1 MSIECWAAAIAA
13 SAAARMNS
21 PGCVVNTSTV
31 RSAAGDGIADAS
43 PDSAR
48 SCLKTRSRLSTTGPV
63 ASTSKSWFFGEC
75 VPQLIPPTM
84 ARAPSRISSFTWSMV
99 RRSSGNAT
107 TRTPPCSSSAQTVR
121 LLRSDGS
128 LMAVT
133 VTPRSRASSSNA
145 ARSNRWNSYSSMSM
159 VRRAWANSSTIA
171 AKAVGPSGS
180 GTSRSAPLLIG
191 DGTTGARA
199 RAAAPGGAVR
209 PGAQEA
215 ASSARRRRGNRRQ
228 RDGPY
233 TPACYYIF
241 VYLSM
246 PRAPTGPVRN
256 WRYNSAASASMKAFL
271 GIVELVL
278 ALLVMLGVLLQ
289 TPKAS
294 GLGGTIGGGGDS
306 GGGYR
311 TKRGLEKNL
320 FYATIG
326 LVVLF
331 VVVSVVY
338 IRVG

>member
-1 MSIECWAAAIAA
+1 
-13 SAAARMNS
+13 
-21 PGCVVNTSTV
+21 
-31 RSAAGDGIADAS
+31 
-43 PDSAR
+43 
-48 SCLKTRSRLSTTGPV
+48 
-63 ASTSKSWFFGEC
+63 
-75 VPQLIPPTM
+75 
-84 ARAPSRISSFTWSMV
+84 MV
-99 RRSSGNAT
+99 
-107 TRTPPCSSSAQTVR
+107 
-121 LLRSDGS
+121 
-128 LMAVT
+128 
-133 VTPRSRASSSNA
+133 
-145 ARSNRWNSYSSMSM
+145 
-159 VRRAWANSSTIA
+159 
-171 AKAVGPSGS
+171 
-180 GTSRSAPLLIG
+180 
-191 DGTTGARA
+191 
-199 RAAAPGGAVR
+199 GAVR

-233 TPACYYIF
+233 TRACYYIF

-246 PRAPTGPVRN
+246 PRAPTGSVRN